1 MSHVTVEQRYVI
13 SRMLSKNKKLEEIGI
28 AIGKDKSVV
37 SREIK
42 RNRDQ
47 RSGRYKPELAHKKYQ
62 NRLHNKPKRV
72 KLTEPV
78 KEYIEKKLADK
89 WSPEQ
94 ISNSP
99 NLEGLNLVSPESI
112 YKYIALDRKKGGQ
125 LYTNLR
131 RKKKR
136 KKRCAPQDNRG
147 KIQNAKGIDKRPKIV
162 EKNTRVGDLEVD
174 LIIGEKHKGALITI
188 NDRRSGRSW
197 IKLTRTKDSMKVSK
211 IIIKALEPY
220 KRMIHTITSDN
231 GKEFAN
237 FKMIEDR
244 LEVEFFFADPY
255 SSWQRGSNE
264 NLNGLIRQYFP
275 KKTNFESLTWREVKH
290 VEKMLNNRPRK
301 RLGYRTPNEEFIL
314 LTKKVAFAA

>member
-1 MSHVTVEQRYVI
+1 MSHVTEEQRYVI
-13 SRMLSKNKKLEEIGI
+13 SRMLSKNMTLEDIGT

-42 RNRDQ
+42 RNCDQ
-47 RSGRYKPELAHKKYQ
+47 RSGQYKPELAHKKYLS
-62 NRLHNKPKRV
+62 RLHSKPKCV

-78 KEYIEKKLADK
+78 KEYIEKKIEDK

-94 ISNSP
+94 ISNRP
-99 NLEGLNLVSPESI
+99 NPEGLDLVSPETI
-112 YKYIALDRKKGGQ
+112 YKYIALDRKTGGK
-125 LYTNLR
+125 LHTHLR
-131 RKKKR
+131 RKKK
-136 KKRCAPQDNRG
+136 KKRRCSLPDNRG
-147 KIQNAKGIDKRPKIV
+147 KIKDAKGIAERPKIV
-162 EKNTRVGDLEVD
+162 EKNTRPGDLEVD

-188 NDRRSGRSW
+188 NDRRSGRCW
-197 IKLTRTKDSMKVSK
+197 IKLTRTKDSNRVAK

-220 KRMIHTITSDN
+220 MKMIHTITSDN
-231 GKEFAN
+231 GKEFAD
-237 FKMIEDR
+237 FKMIEEKLDI
-244 LEVEFFFADPY
+244 EFYFADPY

-275 KKTNFESLTWREVKH
+275 KKTNFESLTWSEVKY

-301 RLGYRTPNEEFIL
+301 RLGYRTPNEEFIF